1 MRETIGRALRRQRVA
16 VAVAVAVGL
25 LWGLAAG
32 LARTSGQTAL
42 LMLVPLVAL
51 LWSLMRAFGKPGAA
65 DLRADERERA
75 FFVPP
80 TGRMSY
86 RWVLLAFL
94 TYTTTNQLASD
105 REDLWWF
112 YPALAGPLAVLLA
125 VLLWRRVPSVALT
138 PAGIEAS
145 HPLQQVRVPWEAL
158 DPAVPSLSY
167 RRSTVLRLP
176 VRSRDQ
182 VRLRGIGSRRHTVVE
197 TGELD
202 VAPDVLASA
211 IQHYAAHPE
220 HRAAIGTP
228 QEYARLRSALAGGG

>member
-32 LARTSGQTAL
+32 LARTSGQVAL
-42 LMLVPLVAL
+42 LTLVPLVAL
-51 LWSLMRAFGKPGAA
+51 LWSLMRAFGKPGAG
-65 DLRADERERA
+65 DLRADEREHA

-80 TGRMSY
+80 TGRLSY

-94 TYTTTNQLASD
+94 TYTTASQLASD
-105 REDLWWF
+105 REDLWWI

-125 VLLWRRVPSVALT
+125 VLLWRRVPSVTLT
-138 PAGIEAS
+138 PAGIEAG

-158 DPAVPSLSY
+158 DPAVPSASY
-167 RRSTVLRLP
+167 RHSNVLRLP

-182 VRLRGIGSRRHTVVE
+182 VRIRGIGSRRHTVVE

-202 VAPDVLASA
+202 VAPDVLARVS
-211 IQHYAAHPE
+211 
-220 HRAAIGTP
+220 
-228 QEYARLRSALAGGG
+228 